1 MKEYVQL
8 TYIVI
13 GLEVPDDGPVLFGKA
28 QPVVRKEVALFVTI
42 DDQKK
47 RNRKY
52 TSLITIYIQTAFL
65 KATKSFQCDFVPW
78 QRETI
83 AK

>member
-13 GLEVPDDGPVLFGKA
+13 GLEVPDDGPILFGKA
-28 QPVVRKEVALFVTI
+28 QPVVRKEVALFVNTGE
-42 DDQKK
+42 QKK

-52 TSLITIYIQTAFL
+52 TSLITKYIQTAFL
-65 KATKSFQCDFVPW
+65 KATKSFQYDVVPW
-78 QRETI
+78 QRENI